1 MDDIAII
8 ENKIYEIRGQ
18 KVMLDFD
25 LAEMYGVE
33 TKRLKEQV
41 RRNIERFPAEFMF
54 ELTKE
59 EVQFSRSQIA
69 TLKTGQGHNIKYL
82 PFAFTEYGIVM
93 LSSVLKSKTAVE
105 VNINIIR
112 AFVRMR
118 QYLLSNVPQKEL
130 EELKQRIEYLEEDI
144 TSDRESYEKQ
154 FDDLFNAFAKISAI
168 IQSKQTPLDRV
179 KIEGFKTNNKEKI
192 KFEIE
197 NLNAEY
203 KVLISQKIK
212 DLTNTTNEYQREI
225 IENTY
230 KELEKDKT
238 NRIEQLQKILE
249 QQEDLDTEKIKKL
262 KTAIE
267 YFDDILKS
275 NEPNRY
281 ILECLIDKIWI
292 YHDKS
297 VKFELKPEI
306 SRLL

>member
-1 MDDIAII
+1 MEDIAII

-41 RRNIERFPAEFMF
+41 RRNIERFPVEFMF

-59 EVQFSRSQIA
+59 EVQFSRSQFA

-118 QYLLSNVPQKEL
+118 QYLLSSVPPKEL

-144 TSDRESYEKQ
+144 TSDRESYKKQ

-179 KIEGFKTNNKEKI
+179 KIEGFKTNNKEK
-192 KFEIE
+192 
-197 NLNAEY
+197 
-203 KVLISQKIK
+203 
-212 DLTNTTNEYQREI
+212 
-225 IENTY
+225 
-230 KELEKDKT
+230 
-238 NRIEQLQKILE
+238 
-249 QQEDLDTEKIKKL
+249 
-262 KTAIE
+262 
-267 YFDDILKS
+267 S
-275 NEPNRY
+275 NE
-281 ILECLIDKIWI
+281 
-292 YHDKS
+292 
-297 VKFELKPEI
+297 
-306 SRLL
+306 

>member
-118 QYLLSNVPQKEL
+118 QYLLSSVPPKEL

-144 TSDRESYEKQ
+144 TSDRESYKKQ

-179 KIEGFKTNNKEKI
+179 KIEGFKTNNKE
-192 KFEIE
+192 
-197 NLNAEY
+197 N
-203 KVLISQKIK
+203 
-212 DLTNTTNEYQREI
+212 
-225 IENTY
+225 
-230 KELEKDKT
+230 
-238 NRIEQLQKILE
+238 
-249 QQEDLDTEKIKKL
+249 
-262 KTAIE
+262 
-267 YFDDILKS
+267 S
-275 NEPNRY
+275 NE
-281 ILECLIDKIWI
+281 
-292 YHDKS
+292 
-297 VKFELKPEI
+297 
-306 SRLL
+306 

>member
-59 EVQFSRSQIA
+59 EVQFSRSQFA

-118 QYLLSNVPQKEL
+118 QYLLSSVPPKEL

-144 TSDRESYEKQ
+144 TSDRESYKKQ
-154 FDDLFNAFAKISAI
+154 FDDLFNAFAKINAI

-179 KIEGFKTNNKEKI
+179 KIEGFKTNNKEK
-192 KFEIE
+192 
-197 NLNAEY
+197 
-203 KVLISQKIK
+203 
-212 DLTNTTNEYQREI
+212 
-225 IENTY
+225 
-230 KELEKDKT
+230 
-238 NRIEQLQKILE
+238 
-249 QQEDLDTEKIKKL
+249 
-262 KTAIE
+262 
-267 YFDDILKS
+267 S
-275 NEPNRY
+275 NE
-281 ILECLIDKIWI
+281 
-292 YHDKS
+292 
-297 VKFELKPEI
+297 
-306 SRLL
+306 

>member
-1 MDDIAII
+1 MMDELAII

-33 TKRLKEQV
+33 TRVLKQAV
-41 RRNIERFPAEFMF
+41 RRNIERFPIEFMF

-59 EVQFSRSQIA
+59 EAEFSRSQSV
-69 TLKTGQGHNIKYL
+69 TLKTGQGYNIKYL

-179 KIEGFKTNNKEKI
+179 KIEGFKNK
-192 KFEIE
+192 
-197 NLNAEY
+197 
-203 KVLISQKIK
+203 
-212 DLTNTTNEYQREI
+212 
-225 IENTY
+225 
-230 KELEKDKT
+230 
-238 NRIEQLQKILE
+238 
-249 QQEDLDTEKIKKL
+249 
-262 KTAIE
+262 
-267 YFDDILKS
+267 
-275 NEPNRY
+275 
-281 ILECLIDKIWI
+281 
-292 YHDKS
+292 
-297 VKFELKPEI
+297 
-306 SRLL
+306 

>member
-59 EVQFSRSQIA
+59 EVAISRSQIA
-69 TLKTGQGHNIKYL
+69 TLKTGQGYNIKYL

-118 QYLLSNVPQKEL
+118 QYLLSNIPKKEL

-144 TSDRESYEKQ
+144 TSDRESYKKQ

-168 IQSKQTPLDRV
+168 IQSRQTPLDRV
-179 KIEGFKTNNKEKI
+179 KIEGFKTNNKEK
-192 KFEIE
+192 
-197 NLNAEY
+197 
-203 KVLISQKIK
+203 
-212 DLTNTTNEYQREI
+212 
-225 IENTY
+225 
-230 KELEKDKT
+230 
-238 NRIEQLQKILE
+238 
-249 QQEDLDTEKIKKL
+249 
-262 KTAIE
+262 
-267 YFDDILKS
+267 S
-275 NEPNRY
+275 NE
-281 ILECLIDKIWI
+281 
-292 YHDKS
+292 
-297 VKFELKPEI
+297 
-306 SRLL
+306 

>member
-144 TSDRESYEKQ
+144 TSDRKSYEKQ

-179 KIEGFKTNNKEKI
+179 KIEGFKTNNKEK
-192 KFEIE
+192 
-197 NLNAEY
+197 
-203 KVLISQKIK
+203 
-212 DLTNTTNEYQREI
+212 
-225 IENTY
+225 
-230 KELEKDKT
+230 
-238 NRIEQLQKILE
+238 
-249 QQEDLDTEKIKKL
+249 
-262 KTAIE
+262 
-267 YFDDILKS
+267 S
-275 NEPNRY
+275 NE
-281 ILECLIDKIWI
+281 
-292 YHDKS
+292 
-297 VKFELKPEI
+297 
-306 SRLL
+306 

>member
-1 MDDIAII
+1 
-8 ENKIYEIRGQ
+8 
-18 KVMLDFD
+18 MLDFD

-41 RRNIERFPAEFMF
+41 RRNIERFPVEFMF

-59 EVQFSRSQIA
+59 EVQFSRSQFA

-118 QYLLSNVPQKEL
+118 QYLLSSVPPKEL

-144 TSDRESYEKQ
+144 TSDRESYKKQ

-179 KIEGFKTNNKEKI
+179 KIEGFKNK
-192 KFEIE
+192 
-197 NLNAEY
+197 
-203 KVLISQKIK
+203 
-212 DLTNTTNEYQREI
+212 
-225 IENTY
+225 
-230 KELEKDKT
+230 
-238 NRIEQLQKILE
+238 
-249 QQEDLDTEKIKKL
+249 
-262 KTAIE
+262 
-267 YFDDILKS
+267 
-275 NEPNRY
+275 
-281 ILECLIDKIWI
+281 
-292 YHDKS
+292 
-297 VKFELKPEI
+297 
-306 SRLL
+306 

>member
-59 EVQFSRSQIA
+59 EVTISRSQIA
-69 TLKTGQGHNIKYL
+69 TLKTGQGYNIKYL

-118 QYLLSNVPQKEL
+118 QYLLSNVPKKEL

-168 IQSKQTPLDRV
+168 IQSRQTPLDRV
-179 KIEGFKTNNKEKI
+179 KIEGFKTNNKEK
-192 KFEIE
+192 
-197 NLNAEY
+197 
-203 KVLISQKIK
+203 
-212 DLTNTTNEYQREI
+212 
-225 IENTY
+225 
-230 KELEKDKT
+230 
-238 NRIEQLQKILE
+238 
-249 QQEDLDTEKIKKL
+249 
-262 KTAIE
+262 
-267 YFDDILKS
+267 S
-275 NEPNRY
+275 N
-281 ILECLIDKIWI
+281 D
-292 YHDKS
+292 
-297 VKFELKPEI
+297 
-306 SRLL
+306 

>member
-59 EVQFSRSQIA
+59 EVAISRSQIA
-69 TLKTGQGHNIKYL
+69 TLKTGQGYNIKYL

-118 QYLLSNVPQKEL
+118 QYLLSNIPKKEL

-168 IQSKQTPLDRV
+168 IQSRQTPLDRV
-179 KIEGFKTNNKEKI
+179 KIEGLKTNNKEK
-192 KFEIE
+192 
-197 NLNAEY
+197 
-203 KVLISQKIK
+203 
-212 DLTNTTNEYQREI
+212 
-225 IENTY
+225 
-230 KELEKDKT
+230 
-238 NRIEQLQKILE
+238 
-249 QQEDLDTEKIKKL
+249 
-262 KTAIE
+262 
-267 YFDDILKS
+267 S
-275 NEPNRY
+275 NE
-281 ILECLIDKIWI
+281 
-292 YHDKS
+292 
-297 VKFELKPEI
+297 
-306 SRLL
+306 

>member
-59 EVQFSRSQIA
+59 EVAISRSQIA
-69 TLKTGQGHNIKYL
+69 TLKTGQGYNIKYL

-118 QYLLSNVPQKEL
+118 QYLLSNIPKKEL

-168 IQSKQTPLDRV
+168 IQSRQTPLDRV
-179 KIEGFKTNNKEKI
+179 KIEEFKTNNKEK
-192 KFEIE
+192 
-197 NLNAEY
+197 
-203 KVLISQKIK
+203 
-212 DLTNTTNEYQREI
+212 
-225 IENTY
+225 
-230 KELEKDKT
+230 
-238 NRIEQLQKILE
+238 
-249 QQEDLDTEKIKKL
+249 
-262 KTAIE
+262 
-267 YFDDILKS
+267 S
-275 NEPNRY
+275 NE
-281 ILECLIDKIWI
+281 
-292 YHDKS
+292 
-297 VKFELKPEI
+297 
-306 SRLL
+306 

>member
-59 EVQFSRSQIA
+59 EVQFSRSQFA

-118 QYLLSNVPQKEL
+118 QYLLSNIPKKEL

-168 IQSKQTPLDRV
+168 IQSRQTPLDRV
-179 KIEGFKTNNKEKI
+179 KIEGFKNK
-192 KFEIE
+192 
-197 NLNAEY
+197 
-203 KVLISQKIK
+203 
-212 DLTNTTNEYQREI
+212 
-225 IENTY
+225 
-230 KELEKDKT
+230 
-238 NRIEQLQKILE
+238 
-249 QQEDLDTEKIKKL
+249 
-262 KTAIE
+262 
-267 YFDDILKS
+267 
-275 NEPNRY
+275 
-281 ILECLIDKIWI
+281 
-292 YHDKS
+292 
-297 VKFELKPEI
+297 
-306 SRLL
+306 

>member
-93 LSSVLKSKTAVE
+93 LSSVLKSKAAVE

-168 IQSKQTPLDRV
+168 IQSRQTPLDRV
-179 KIEGFKTNNKEKI
+179 KIEGFKTNIKE
-192 KFEIE
+192 
-197 NLNAEY
+197 
-203 KVLISQKIK
+203 
-212 DLTNTTNEYQREI
+212 
-225 IENTY
+225 
-230 KELEKDKT
+230 
-238 NRIEQLQKILE
+238 
-249 QQEDLDTEKIKKL
+249 
-262 KTAIE
+262 
-267 YFDDILKS
+267 KS
-275 NEPNRY
+275 NE
-281 ILECLIDKIWI
+281 
-292 YHDKS
+292 
-297 VKFELKPEI
+297 
-306 SRLL
+306 

>member
-59 EVQFSRSQIA
+59 EVTISRSQIA
-69 TLKTGQGHNIKYL
+69 TLKTGQGYNIKYL

-118 QYLLSNVPQKEL
+118 QYLLSNIPKKEL

-168 IQSKQTPLDRV
+168 IQSRQTPLDRV
-179 KIEGFKTNNKEKI
+179 KIEGFKTNNKEK
-192 KFEIE
+192 
-197 NLNAEY
+197 
-203 KVLISQKIK
+203 
-212 DLTNTTNEYQREI
+212 
-225 IENTY
+225 
-230 KELEKDKT
+230 
-238 NRIEQLQKILE
+238 
-249 QQEDLDTEKIKKL
+249 
-262 KTAIE
+262 
-267 YFDDILKS
+267 S
-275 NEPNRY
+275 N
-281 ILECLIDKIWI
+281 D
-292 YHDKS
+292 
-297 VKFELKPEI
+297 
-306 SRLL
+306 

>member
-59 EVQFSRSQIA
+59 EVAISRSQIA
-69 TLKTGQGHNIKYL
+69 TLKTGQGYNIKYL

-93 LSSVLKSKTAVE
+93 LSSVLKSKTAVK

-118 QYLLSNVPQKEL
+118 QYLLSNIPKKEL

-179 KIEGFKTNNKEKI
+179 KIEGFKTNNKEK
-192 KFEIE
+192 
-197 NLNAEY
+197 
-203 KVLISQKIK
+203 
-212 DLTNTTNEYQREI
+212 
-225 IENTY
+225 
-230 KELEKDKT
+230 
-238 NRIEQLQKILE
+238 
-249 QQEDLDTEKIKKL
+249 
-262 KTAIE
+262 
-267 YFDDILKS
+267 S
-275 NEPNRY
+275 NE
-281 ILECLIDKIWI
+281 
-292 YHDKS
+292 
-297 VKFELKPEI
+297 
-306 SRLL
+306 

>member
-59 EVQFSRSQIA
+59 EVQFSRAQIA

-118 QYLLSNVPQKEL
+118 QYLLSSVPPKEL

-144 TSDRESYEKQ
+144 TSDRESYKKQ

-179 KIEGFKTNNKEKI
+179 KIEGFKTNNKEK
-192 KFEIE
+192 
-197 NLNAEY
+197 
-203 KVLISQKIK
+203 
-212 DLTNTTNEYQREI
+212 
-225 IENTY
+225 
-230 KELEKDKT
+230 
-238 NRIEQLQKILE
+238 
-249 QQEDLDTEKIKKL
+249 
-262 KTAIE
+262 
-267 YFDDILKS
+267 S
-275 NEPNRY
+275 NE
-281 ILECLIDKIWI
+281 
-292 YHDKS
+292 
-297 VKFELKPEI
+297 
-306 SRLL
+306 

>member
-25 LAEMYGVE
+25 LAEMYGAE

-59 EVQFSRSQIA
+59 EVQFSRSQFA

-179 KIEGFKTNNKEKI
+179 KIEGFKTNNKEK
-192 KFEIE
+192 
-197 NLNAEY
+197 
-203 KVLISQKIK
+203 
-212 DLTNTTNEYQREI
+212 
-225 IENTY
+225 
-230 KELEKDKT
+230 
-238 NRIEQLQKILE
+238 
-249 QQEDLDTEKIKKL
+249 
-262 KTAIE
+262 
-267 YFDDILKS
+267 S
-275 NEPNRY
+275 NE
-281 ILECLIDKIWI
+281 
-292 YHDKS
+292 
-297 VKFELKPEI
+297 
-306 SRLL
+306 

>member
-8 ENKIYEIRGQ
+8 ENKIYELRGQ

-54 ELTKE
+54 ELTKA
-59 EVQFSRSQIA
+59 EVAISRSQIA
-69 TLKTGQGHNIKYL
+69 TLNTGQGYNIKYL

-118 QYLLSNVPQKEL
+118 QYLLSNIPKKEL

-168 IQSKQTPLDRV
+168 IQSRQTPLDRV
-179 KIEGFKTNNKEKI
+179 KIEGFKNK
-192 KFEIE
+192 
-197 NLNAEY
+197 
-203 KVLISQKIK
+203 
-212 DLTNTTNEYQREI
+212 
-225 IENTY
+225 
-230 KELEKDKT
+230 
-238 NRIEQLQKILE
+238 
-249 QQEDLDTEKIKKL
+249 
-262 KTAIE
+262 
-267 YFDDILKS
+267 
-275 NEPNRY
+275 
-281 ILECLIDKIWI
+281 
-292 YHDKS
+292 
-297 VKFELKPEI
+297 
-306 SRLL
+306 

>member
-1 MDDIAII
+1 
-8 ENKIYEIRGQ
+8 
-18 KVMLDFD
+18 MLDFD

-59 EVQFSRSQIA
+59 EVQFSRSQFA

-118 QYLLSNVPQKEL
+118 QYLLSNIPKKEL

-144 TSDRESYEKQ
+144 TSDRESYKKQ

-179 KIEGFKTNNKEKI
+179 KIEGFKTNNKEK
-192 KFEIE
+192 
-197 NLNAEY
+197 
-203 KVLISQKIK
+203 
-212 DLTNTTNEYQREI
+212 
-225 IENTY
+225 
-230 KELEKDKT
+230 
-238 NRIEQLQKILE
+238 
-249 QQEDLDTEKIKKL
+249 
-262 KTAIE
+262 
-267 YFDDILKS
+267 S
-275 NEPNRY
+275 NE
-281 ILECLIDKIWI
+281 
-292 YHDKS
+292 
-297 VKFELKPEI
+297 
-306 SRLL
+306 

>member
-33 TKRLKEQV
+33 TKRLKGQV

-59 EVQFSRSQIA
+59 EVAISRSQIA
-69 TLKTGQGHNIKYL
+69 TLKTGQGYNIKYL

-118 QYLLSNVPQKEL
+118 QYLLSNIPKKEL

-168 IQSKQTPLDRV
+168 IQSRQTPLDRV
-179 KIEGFKTNNKEKI
+179 KIEGFKTNNKEK
-192 KFEIE
+192 
-197 NLNAEY
+197 
-203 KVLISQKIK
+203 
-212 DLTNTTNEYQREI
+212 
-225 IENTY
+225 
-230 KELEKDKT
+230 
-238 NRIEQLQKILE
+238 
-249 QQEDLDTEKIKKL
+249 
-262 KTAIE
+262 
-267 YFDDILKS
+267 S
-275 NEPNRY
+275 NE
-281 ILECLIDKIWI
+281 
-292 YHDKS
+292 
-297 VKFELKPEI
+297 
-306 SRLL
+306 

>member
-1 MDDIAII
+1 MKFQIGTSSLHHSSNVQSQIGNCLNKKMDDIAII

-59 EVQFSRSQIA
+59 EVAISRSQIA
-69 TLKTGQGHNIKYL
+69 TLKTGQGYNIKYL

-118 QYLLSNVPQKEL
+118 QYLLSNIPKKEL

-168 IQSKQTPLDRV
+168 IQSRQTPLDRV
-179 KIEGFKTNNKEKI
+179 KIEGFKNK
-192 KFEIE
+192 
-197 NLNAEY
+197 
-203 KVLISQKIK
+203 
-212 DLTNTTNEYQREI
+212 
-225 IENTY
+225 
-230 KELEKDKT
+230 
-238 NRIEQLQKILE
+238 
-249 QQEDLDTEKIKKL
+249 
-262 KTAIE
+262 
-267 YFDDILKS
+267 
-275 NEPNRY
+275 
-281 ILECLIDKIWI
+281 
-292 YHDKS
+292 
-297 VKFELKPEI
+297 
-306 SRLL
+306 

>member
-1 MDDIAII
+1 MKFQIGTSSLHHSSNVQSQIGTCLNKKMDDIAII

-18 KVMLDFD
+18 KDLDIQGMIYEIRGQQVMLDFD

-59 EVQFSRSQIA
+59 EVAISRSQIA
-69 TLKTGQGHNIKYL
+69 TLKTGQGYNIKYL

-118 QYLLSNVPQKEL
+118 QYLLSNIPKKEL

-168 IQSKQTPLDRV
+168 IQSRQTPLDRV
-179 KIEGFKTNNKEKI
+179 KIEGFKNK
-192 KFEIE
+192 
-197 NLNAEY
+197 
-203 KVLISQKIK
+203 
-212 DLTNTTNEYQREI
+212 
-225 IENTY
+225 
-230 KELEKDKT
+230 
-238 NRIEQLQKILE
+238 
-249 QQEDLDTEKIKKL
+249 
-262 KTAIE
+262 
-267 YFDDILKS
+267 
-275 NEPNRY
+275 
-281 ILECLIDKIWI
+281 
-292 YHDKS
+292 
-297 VKFELKPEI
+297 
-306 SRLL
+306 

>member
-25 LAEMYGVE
+25 LAEMYRVE

-59 EVQFSRSQIA
+59 EVTISRSQIA
-69 TLKTGQGHNIKYL
+69 TLKTGQGYNIKYL

-118 QYLLSNVPQKEL
+118 QYLLSNVPKKEL

-154 FDDLFNAFAKISAI
+154 FNDLFNAFAKISAI
-168 IQSKQTPLDRV
+168 IQSRQTPLDRV
-179 KIEGFKTNNKEKI
+179 KIEGFKTNNKEK
-192 KFEIE
+192 
-197 NLNAEY
+197 
-203 KVLISQKIK
+203 
-212 DLTNTTNEYQREI
+212 
-225 IENTY
+225 
-230 KELEKDKT
+230 
-238 NRIEQLQKILE
+238 
-249 QQEDLDTEKIKKL
+249 
-262 KTAIE
+262 
-267 YFDDILKS
+267 S
-275 NEPNRY
+275 NE
-281 ILECLIDKIWI
+281 
-292 YHDKS
+292 
-297 VKFELKPEI
+297 
-306 SRLL
+306 

>member
-1 MDDIAII
+1 MKFQIGTSSLHHSSNVQSQIGTCLNKKMDDIAII

-59 EVQFSRSQIA
+59 EVAISRSQIA

-118 QYLLSNVPQKEL
+118 QYLLSNIPKKEL

-168 IQSKQTPLDRV
+168 IQSRQTPLDRV
-179 KIEGFKTNNKEKI
+179 KIEGFKTNNKEK
-192 KFEIE
+192 
-197 NLNAEY
+197 
-203 KVLISQKIK
+203 
-212 DLTNTTNEYQREI
+212 
-225 IENTY
+225 
-230 KELEKDKT
+230 
-238 NRIEQLQKILE
+238 
-249 QQEDLDTEKIKKL
+249 
-262 KTAIE
+262 
-267 YFDDILKS
+267 S
-275 NEPNRY
+275 NE
-281 ILECLIDKIWI
+281 
-292 YHDKS
+292 
-297 VKFELKPEI
+297 
-306 SRLL
+306 